1 MTKRPHGTA
10 GEGVILR
17 DCSIEPKA
25 ENFAIRALEIL
36 RAGGDVRIA
45 GCHQQCPIRQNEQ
58 AAAIVDRC
66 PRNAIE
72 QDAHVAERRAVVGK
86 AHDPFENLRSFPPGV
101 CNEHMRRIGK
111 IWVERHT
118 EQAALALLV
127 HVREHCKRPLLAGFG
142 VDATDPPWAFGD
154 PEPTIRPPENLPR
167 RIQIRGNGAHSKL
180 LRLYSHTCNRGK
192 NDPSQHRT
200 PHQRYNNPAT
210 ATEQQ
215 RPHYQQRLPHQVR
228 RSLPGKSD
236 ASFGCRCDCTSR
248 GVDLS
253 AIQCHVASSDRA
265 SAGRSA
271 STMCERRCACAGRV
285 GEIQNAWLVL
295 KT

>member
-1 MTKRPHGTA
+1 MFHRA
-10 GEGVILR
+10 EG
-17 DCSIEPKA
+17 
-25 ENFAIRALEIL
+25 
-36 RAGGDVRIA
+36 GGLCRSSFGGPARGRRRSHRRLLPAVSDQA
-45 GCHQQCPIRQNEQ
+45 NEQ

-118 EQAALALLV
+118 EQTALASSYTSCE
-127 HVREHCKRPLLAGFG
+127 HASVRCSPVSGLMRL
-142 VDATDPPWAFGD
+142 
-154 PEPTIRPPENLPR
+154 IRPGRSVTQSQPSGPQ
-167 RIQIRGNGAHSKL
+167 RISHGVSKFVATV
-180 LRLYSHTCNRGK
+180 RTASCCDCTATPAIAARMI
-192 NDPSQHRT
+192 HRSIGT
-200 PHQRYNNPAT
+200 PHQRYNNPST

-215 RPHYQQRLPHQVR
+215 RPHYQQRLPQQVR

-271 STMCERRCACAGRV
+271 STMCGRRCACAGRV